1 MGFAQPNSPAN
12 ESPHLSDCLF
22 STVDETELIE
32 PMVATL
38 PQQDNKMILLSWS
51 LSYLLEKDIKDKL
64 TEKLELGSL
73 QSMESRTVSDGG
85 EGLGYDSVCRNA
97 DEKIELTLR
106 FDYINKDRQKRSY
119 LLDAADCKVHI
130 FFFFSFFFAFSFLLK
145 IKLFW

>member
-1 MGFAQPNSPAN
+1 M
-12 ESPHLSDCLF
+12 
-22 STVDETELIE
+22 ELTE

-119 LLDAADCKVHI
+119 LLDAADCKVRI
-130 FFFFSFFFAFSFLLK
+130 FFLFFFFFSFSFLLK